1 MRHLTI
7 MLPTLDEAGA
17 IGSVID
23 RIPWHVLETEGWHG
37 RVVVID
43 GGSSDG
49 TAELAERQGAI
60 VHQQPGIGKGD
71 ALRFGFSEFLQSGD
85 DALVMLNAV
94 GPTNLRSSRLA
105 SWIIRCPGDG
115 GGSAEWT
122 DEAAPMSR
130 FNLRGNLLLT
140 WLAGAL
146 HGTMSPDLCTGMWA
160 FRRQAIAGM
169 SLNSMR
175 FEIEAELYASCAR
188 QNLRIGSMPITYGTR
203 IGDPK
208 LGSIR
213 DGATILR
220 KIVVRRVFTEARN
233 RIGWWGSVRKR
244 WIAGFIGTRR
254 SISSIDWQHIR
265 TSISWPWPEGR
276 PPVDRHSGRDLGSWK
291 RRMNDRRSSSTIA
304 SMQSSHLDGINK
316 ASMWSFRRSR
326 PTPHGPSNHE
336 SQGLDCRCSPTPHPT
351 ACIQMCP
358 WSSLTSISHQ

>member
-1 MRHLTI
+1 MELRREPVSLSRDSSQTEDRGASRPHVRHLTI

-85 DALVMLNAV
+85 DALVMLDADGTYRPEEVPGLLHGLSDVPVMV
-94 GPTNLRSSRLA
+94 GDRLNGRMEKHA
-105 SWIIRCPGDG
+105 
-115 GGSAEWT
+115 
-122 DEAAPMSR
+122 MSR
-130 FNLRGNLLLT
+130 FNLLGNLLLT
-140 WLAGAL
+140 WLAVAL
-146 HGTMSPDLCTGMWA
+146 HGTMIPDLCTGMWA
-160 FRRQAIAGM
+160 FRREAIAGM

-220 KIVVRRVFTEARN
+220 KIVVRRVFTEALEP
-233 RIGWWGSVRKR
+233 K
-244 WIAGFIGTRR
+244 
-254 SISSIDWQHIR
+254 
-265 TSISWPWPEGR
+265 
-276 PPVDRHSGRDLGSWK
+276 
-291 RRMNDRRSSSTIA
+291 
-304 SMQSSHLDGINK
+304 LDGGGD
-316 ASMWSFRRSR
+316 
-326 PTPHGPSNHE
+326 P
-336 SQGLDCRCSPTPHPT
+336 
-351 ACIQMCP
+351 
-358 WSSLTSISHQ
+358 